1 MVHKN
6 NKWNISKEKGEEIAH
21 RYIIEILQD
30 SKHNMISLSELSI
43 LLNQRTKHIKFIQYS
58 KKKPMSVYMRCSYGN
73 IINFLDNF
81 TIYGV
86 ISKDSDIQI
95 KLLDTEITTKKFIEQ
110 NIMNEHK
117 DWILIDDEDFIMI

>member
-21 RYIIEILQD
+21 KYIIEILQD

-86 ISKDSDIQI
+86 INNDSDIQI
-95 KLLDTEITTKKFIEQ
+95 KLLDTEITNKKFIEQ

>member
-1 MVHKN
+1 MVQKN
-6 NKWNISKEKGEEIAH
+6 NKWNISKDKGEEIAH
-21 RYIIEILQD
+21 KYIIEILQD

-86 ISKDSDIQI
+86 INNDSDIQI
-95 KLLDTEITTKKFIEQ
+95 KLLDTEITNKKFIEQ

-117 DWILIDDEDFIMI
+117 EWILINDEDFIMI

>member
-21 RYIIEILQD
+21 KYIIEILQD

-86 ISKDSDIQI
+86 INKDSDIQI
-95 KLLDTEITTKKFIEQ
+95 KLLDTEITNKKFIEQ

>member
-21 RYIIEILQD
+21 KYIIEILQD
-30 SKHNMISLSELSI
+30 SKHNMISLFELSI

-86 ISKDSDIQI
+86 INNDSDIQI
-95 KLLDTEITTKKFIEQ
+95 KLLDTEITNKKFIEQ

>member
-86 ISKDSDIQI
+86 INNDSDIQI
-95 KLLDTEITTKKFIEQ
+95 KLLDTEITNKKFIEQ

>member
-1 MVHKN
+1 MSDL
-6 NKWNISKEKGEEIAH
+6 I
-21 RYIIEILQD
+21 
-30 SKHNMISLSELSI
+30 I
-43 LLNQRTKHIKFIQYS
+43 LLNQRTKHINLKHHS

-86 ISKDSDIQI
+86 INNDSDIQI
-95 KLLDTEITTKKFIEQ
+95 KLLDTEITNKKFIEQ

>member
-86 ISKDSDIQI
+86 INNDSDIQI

-117 DWILIDDEDFIMI
+117 EWILINDEDFIMI

>member
-1 MVHKN
+1 M
-6 NKWNISKEKGEEIAH
+6 
-21 RYIIEILQD
+21 
-30 SKHNMISLSELSI
+30 SELSI

-58 KKKPMSVYMRCSYGN
+58 KKKPMSVYMRCPYGN

-86 ISKDSDIQI
+86 INNDSDIQI
-95 KLLDTEITTKKFIEQ
+95 KLLDTEITNKKFIEQ